1 MKNILIPLTLSV
13 FMVSCATH
21 TPVSQLPAKWRV
33 DDKAVTTGMP
43 NYPLAPEVFARVQKQ
58 TPGRAPASTDQELAQ
73 SIEADEK
80 KPSLRRLYFRS
91 LYQSWQEVAQ
101 MSDRSTELRSCPQF
115 HHDKVVMDE
124 MSRPRLPFSYGAR
137 PSAEHLPYYPEWALQ
152 VKTAA
157 GVSPVWQVGQKKM
170 IKRAMASHEFKLRR
184 ELKSL
189 CEEGASDSYF
199 RLENMVTYFS
209 NKEGLQTDKGMTALL
224 KIPVF
229 STMLLVK
236 SVQGTPNVSFSSHDQ
251 ELLAA
256 VKGFHLQNYI
266 VELKK
271 ERLKELT
278 GSAR

>member
-1 MKNILIPLTLSV
+1 MKKILIPLTLSILV
-13 FMVSCATH
+13 VGCATQKS
-21 TPVSQLPAKWRV
+21 VSNLPAKWRV
-33 DDKAVTTGMP
+33 DENGVTTGMP
-43 NYPLAPEVFARVQKQ
+43 NYPLAPEIFARVQKQ
-58 TPGRAPASTDQELAQ
+58 TPTRAPASTDKELAAA
-73 SIEADEK
+73 IEADDK

-91 LYQSWQEVAQ
+91 LYQSWREVAQ
-101 MSDRSTELRSCPQF
+101 MSDRSTDLRSCPQF
-115 HHDKVVMDE
+115 HHDKVVLDE
-124 MSRPRLPFSYGAR
+124 KSEPRMPFSFGAK
-137 PSAEHLPYYPEWALQ
+137 PSAEHLPFYPEWALQ
-152 VKTAA
+152 VKTEQGTA
-157 GVSPVWQVGQKKM
+157 PVWQLGQKKM

-236 SVQGTPNVSFSSHDQ
+236 SVQGSPSVNFSSHDQ
-251 ELLAA
+251 ELLTA
-256 VKGFHLQNYI
+256 VKGFQLQNYI

-278 GSAR
+278 GSTR